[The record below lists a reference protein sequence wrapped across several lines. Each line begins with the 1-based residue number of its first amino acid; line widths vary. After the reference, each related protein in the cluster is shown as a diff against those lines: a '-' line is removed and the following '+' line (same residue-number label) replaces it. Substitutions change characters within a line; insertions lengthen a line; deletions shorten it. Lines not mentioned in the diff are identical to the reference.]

1 MHLFVDLLAVL
12 GVLLDQFDELRHLFL
27 SSHFTGLNL
36 LFLLVDGTDFLVF
49 LRFLF
54 LIILAKHLDTC
65 SQVQI
70 DSFVNFSLSLE
81 YTLQTS
87 DLLLELGLVFLVKT
101 IFARLLALNLALQVL
116 DVEVF
121 LNLSLVLL
129 TLKLSHLLGVL
140 ILLAREVVL
149 QLLVVRSR
157 LLDISS
163 Q

>member
-1 MHLFVDLLAVL
+1 
-12 GVLLDQFDELRHLFL
+12 
-27 SSHFTGLNL
+27 
-36 LFLLVDGTDFLVF
+36 
-49 LRFLF
+49 
-54 LIILAKHLDTC
+54 
-65 SQVQI
+65 VQI

-81 YTLQTS
+81 YTLQTG
-87 DLLLELGLVFLVKT
+87 DLLLELGLVFLVQT